1 MQITAELT
9 DDTVLRVLGTR
20 IKQHR
25 LEAGMTQAELA
36 EQAGLGK
43 RTLERIEAG
52 EVAELLTLVRLL
64 RVLKLIEG
72 LDRLVP
78 ENKPGPITQLK
89 TKGKRRKRVAHPRNK
104 KPSAHKSEEPWTWG
118 EK

>member
-1 MQITAELT
+1 MRITAELT
-9 DDTVLRVLGTR
+9 DDTVLQLLGTR

-36 EQAGLGK
+36 GEAGVGK

-52 EVAELLTLVRLL
+52 EVSGLLTLVRLL

-78 ENKPGPITQLK
+78 EIKPGPITQLK
-89 TKGKRRKRVAHPRNK
+89 TKGKRRKRVAHPRSK
-104 KPSAHKSEEPWTWG
+104 TRSARKSAEPWTWG
-118 EK
+118 EE